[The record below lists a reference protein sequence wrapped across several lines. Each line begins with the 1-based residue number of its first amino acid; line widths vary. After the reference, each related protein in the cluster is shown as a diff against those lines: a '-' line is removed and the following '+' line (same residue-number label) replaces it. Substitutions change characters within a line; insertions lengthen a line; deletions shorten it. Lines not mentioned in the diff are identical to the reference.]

1 MFVFCRLCTFW
12 KSLGHIS
19 VPLLSLLYFYSM
31 RKPLW
36 NSCLLCPKR
45 ESYSSSL
52 WCYCHY
58 DQLTTVMSLI
68 IKKCSS
74 LQCLPVHSTI
84 SCRLEFAPST
94 QKTSGACAHN
104 CTRTWTAASS
114 VNRLEYRLPSWHLLD
129 TFQTIPG
136 LRQSR
141 PFFSPATDLLNK
153 KQYQWNK
160 TYLPR
165 TESIDKGTFNCG
177 DCFGY
182 CWYYLII
189 FLQLYEENFF
199 CFWAISKS
207 LFRRFQFGKL
217 K

>member
-1 MFVFCRLCTFW
+1 
-12 KSLGHIS
+12 
-19 VPLLSLLYFYSM
+19 
-31 RKPLW
+31 
-36 NSCLLCPKR
+36 
-45 ESYSSSL
+45 
-52 WCYCHY
+52 
-58 DQLTTVMSLI
+58 MSLM

-94 QKTSGACAHN
+94 QKTFGACAHN

-141 PFFSPATDLLNK
+141 PFFSPATDWLNK
-153 KQYQWNK
+153 KQYHWNK

-165 TESIDKGTFNCG
+165 TESVDKGTFNCG

-182 CWYYLII
+182 CWYYLTI
-189 FLQLYEENFF
+189 FLQLYEETFF